1 MAAAHTS
8 RCCGV
13 SQAQLSASRA
23 RQRKRSMKAASR
35 SSGPRDKASGCR
47 KCVCAHDVWIA
58 VLATEGPAQRFPTDH
73 NEHQLPK
80 QSKTHLDLT
89 PPTACKSLTATV
101 FAVTACGTSEPPVL
115 LAAQLGTR
123 ESILES
129 RLVFQKA
136 HLIQQSVLEI
146 IFASLAPNLLQVA
159 LKMGP
164 SQSRERSR
172 TKTNRIH
179 PPPRKADIHPL
190 SHQPHR
196 AQDPDQAEEKVAAT
210 ASPPSLCHQGPSTR
224 CFSTAP
230 QEYSRRLGGS
240 TLRLG
245 QWLHGTFSANLIEH
259 ILADLRHSRMYC
271 G

>member
-101 FAVTACGTSEPPVL
+101 FAVAACGTSEPPVL

-129 RLVFQKA
+129 RLVFKKA
-136 HLIQQSVLEI
+136 HLIQQSVGNNMCFIGTKICFKLPEK
-146 IFASLAPNLLQVA
+146 LVLL
-159 LKMGP
+159 
-164 SQSRERSR
+164 S
-172 TKTNRIH
+172 
-179 PPPRKADIHPL
+179 
-190 SHQPHR
+190 
-196 AQDPDQAEEKVAAT
+196 
-210 ASPPSLCHQGPSTR
+210 
-224 CFSTAP
+224 
-230 QEYSRRLGGS
+230 LGGAPGP
-240 TLRLG
+240 RP
-245 QWLHGTFSANLIEH
+245 I
-259 ILADLRHSRMYC
+259 
-271 G
+271 